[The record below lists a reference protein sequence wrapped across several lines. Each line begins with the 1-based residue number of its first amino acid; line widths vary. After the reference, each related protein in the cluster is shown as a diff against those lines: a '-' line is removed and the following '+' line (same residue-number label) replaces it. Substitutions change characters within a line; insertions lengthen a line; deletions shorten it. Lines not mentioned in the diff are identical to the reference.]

1 MTYYDSF
8 DCKIN
13 CEEFWAG
20 YEEWSEEDQQAWEA
34 EQERLKSSG
43 NYSPVDEGETYEGIA
58 I

>member
-13 CEEFWAG
+13 CEEFWSD
-20 YEEWSEEDQQAWEA
+20 EVWTEEDQRAWEI
-34 EQERLKSSG
+34 EQERLKNSG
-43 NYSPVDEGETYEGIA
+43 DYSPVDEGETFEGIA